1 MPYTHQIDECLA
13 SAIGR
18 LGLSSHD
25 IDELAT
31 MSAIVL
37 RGVSARHANPEFPL
51 FRLPEKIDDLE
62 AMTEIAERY
71 RGQFSDVV
79 VLGTGGSSLGGE
91 ALCDMGR
98 KGGSGPR
105 MHIVTTVDPFG
116 FNQVIRG
123 LDLERT
129 GWLVISKSGGTAETL
144 MQFMSVLP
152 LLRETLGEAALARH
166 VAVITE
172 FRDSPLMRL
181 AKAFSLP
188 VLEHDPN
195 VGGRYSVL
203 SVVGML
209 PALIAGLDPRAV
221 RAGADHVLQK
231 VLSTRPADAFDAAPI
246 AGAAVSVG
254 LNQRR
259 GIQGSIMLAYSDRLG
274 SLCRWYRQLWAE
286 SLGKEGKGTTPI
298 YGTGPVDQHSQLQ
311 LWLDGP
317 DDKMFTVIGAKPD
330 AADVRSNVV
339 APHVTKELAD
349 IAGMD
354 YFTERTLAD
363 LMDASRRGTADTL
376 VEHGKPVRRIDI
388 EQIDEYGMGALMMHF
403 MIETIA
409 AAHLLNVNPFDQPA
423 VEHGKKLTRAYL
435 SEMRAGAAAEP
446 VRVRMPTAIPA

>member
-1 MPYTHQIDECLA
+1 MPYTQQIDECLA
-13 SAIGR
+13 PAIGR
-18 LGLSSHD
+18 LGLSGAD
-25 IDELAT
+25 MDELAAL
-31 MSAIVL
+31 SAIVL
-37 RGVSARHANPEFPL
+37 RGVSARYSNPNFPL
-51 FRLPEKIDDLE
+51 FRLPEKVDDLA
-62 AMTEIAERY
+62 AMTAVADRY
-71 RGQFSDVV
+71 RGEFSDVV

-98 KGGSGPR
+98 KGAPGPR
-105 MHIVTTVDPFG
+105 VHIVTNVDPFG
-116 FNQVIRG
+116 FNQVMRG
-123 LDLERT
+123 LDLTRT

-144 MQFMSVLP
+144 MQFMSILP
-152 LLRETLGEAALARH
+152 LLRDRLGETALPRH

-181 AKAFSLP
+181 AKAFALP

-221 RAGADHVLQK
+221 RAGANHVLQK
-231 VLSTRPADAFDAAPI
+231 TLATRPGDALSAEPI

-254 LNQRR
+254 LNLRR
-259 GIQGSIMLAYSDRLG
+259 DIQGTVMLAYSDRLG

-286 SLGKEGKGTTPI
+286 SLGKDGKGTTPI

-330 AADVRSNVV
+330 PADALSNVV
-339 APHVTKELAD
+339 APNVSRELAE

-354 YFTERTLAD
+354 YFAERTLAD
-363 LMDASRRGTADTL
+363 LMDASRRGTAETL
-376 VEHGKPVRRIDI
+376 AEHGKPVRRIDLAT
-388 EQIDEYGMGALMMHF
+388 IDEFGMGALMMHF
-403 MIETIA
+403 MIETVA
-409 AAHLLNVNPFDQPA
+409 SAHLLNVDPFDQPA

-435 SEMRAGAAAEP
+435 AEMQEGARPAARAPLPA
-446 VRVRMPTAIPA
+446 AIPA